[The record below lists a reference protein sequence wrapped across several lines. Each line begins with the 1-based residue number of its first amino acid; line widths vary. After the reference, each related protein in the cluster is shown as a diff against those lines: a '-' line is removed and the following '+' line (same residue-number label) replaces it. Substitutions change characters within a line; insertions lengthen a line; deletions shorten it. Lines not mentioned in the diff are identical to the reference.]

1 MVSQLLENAKKDE
14 EESVAKAQSGS
25 SWFRGPS
32 KKQIEAKT
40 NERKRWEAEQ
50 FILDGRIR
58 KLQPI
63 TEMESALSGIVPG
76 VGLFV

>member
-1 MVSQLLENAKKDE
+1 MVSQLLEKAKKDE
-14 EESVAKAQSGS
+14 EETVEKAKNGS

-50 FILDGRIR
+50 FILDDRIR

-63 TEMESALSGIVPG
+63 TEMESAMSGIVPG